1 MEAVLLD
8 ALGTLVGLEPPVAH
22 LVRALEARGVRV
34 EPAVAGAAVKA
45 EMALY
50 RAEHHRGS
58 TPAGLAA
65 VRAACAAAMRDAL
78 GAPAAG
84 LGDAAMGEVLL
95 ESFRFFAYPEVPAVL
110 RALRERGLRLVV
122 CSNWDLSLLD
132 VLDRT
137 GLAPLLDGAVVS
149 AVEGVAKPDGLMFT
163 RALAVAG
170 DVAPGAALHV
180 GDSVAHD
187 VAGALAA
194 GLRPVLV
201 ARDGDEVRS
210 LDGGGPAPAGVP
222 VVADLGALPGLV

>member
-8 ALGTLVGLEPPVAH
+8 ALGTLVGLEPPVGH
-22 LVRALEARGVRV
+22 LLRALAARDV
-34 EPAVAGAAVKA
+34 EVAPAVAGAAVKA

-50 RAEHHRGS
+50 RAEHHRGG
-58 TPAGLAA
+58 TPDGLAA
-65 VRAACAAAMRDAL
+65 VRAECAAAMRDAL
-78 GAPAAG
+78 GAPAAA
-84 LGDAAMGEVLL
+84 LDEAAMGAVLL
-95 ESFRFFAYPEVPAVL
+95 EAFRFFAYPEVPDVL
-110 RALRERGLRLVV
+110 RELRARGVRLVV

-149 AVEGVAKPDGLMFT
+149 AVEGAAKPDARLFA

-170 DVAPGAALHV
+170 DVAPEAALHV

-222 VVADLGALPGLV
+222 VLADLGALPGFV